1 MAITETRSLR
11 EPFIESAGQGI
22 MDAAMPMVKPLV
34 GRTQELL
41 DPTKYTGKDFV
52 AGRTDLEKDV
62 ATRGAALTY
71 DQDSYKDWMSPYQR
85 EVIDATTAALD
96 RQQQTGL
103 MSLRDRARQM
113 GAFGGG
119 REAAMM
125 GEYQAAGDIQRAL
138 AEAQML
144 QQGYQNAQQLA
155 FQNLGAQQGL
165 GGYQSQLGALD
176 RNLNQ
181 ATLTADAQMKREQQM
196 APFTQLGLVTPQIA
210 SIIGGFPAASVTQTS
225 TPPPSFS
232 QQLMGLGLGAAGLTG
247 AIKSLSKGA

>member
-41 DPTKYTGKDFV
+41 DPAQYTGKDFV

-71 DQDSYKDWMSPYQR
+71 GPDSYKEFMSPYQR

-96 RQQQTGL
+96 RQQQQGIAA
-103 MSLRDRARQM
+103 LRQRAQQA

-125 GEYQAAGDIQRAL
+125 GEYQAVGDIQRAL
-138 AEAQML
+138 AEAQLL
-144 QQGYQNAQQLA
+144 QQGFQQAQAGALG
-155 FQNLGAQQGL
+155 NLQAQQGL
-165 GGYQSQLGALD
+165 GQYQAALGGQERAID
-176 RNLNQ
+176 Q
-181 ATLTADAQMKREQQM
+181 AMKTADAQEQREMQLE
-196 APFTQLGLVTPQIA
+196 PFTRLGLVTPQLA
-210 SIIGGFPAASVTQTS
+210 SVIGGFPAQTIQTT
-225 TPPPSFS
+225 TPPPSFG
-232 QQLMGLGLGAAGLTG
+232 QQVLGLGIGAAGLAG
-247 AIKSLSKGA
+247 AAKKFGLA